1 MGSQRSRCRK
11 EEVIRRHF
19 HRCGH
24 LRVIELDARDLS
36 HARKGSSQ
44 VLEELCE
51 AKHLA
56 PCVGL
61 AECDVL
67 APGQKRELLAA
78 RATHLREEEGGTSP
92 LADAREGDPRTAELA
107 ELRDTLL
114 AERNAIAQENRRRAA
129 EAGGALQRNP
139 RPLGRGEEGDLRSA
153 GVSVVLDDEL
163 RALRA
168 ARLDALDRALDA
180 LGRGRYGGCVRCGA
194 PIEIARLQ
202 ETPDTVLCAPCA
214 RGVSSDAR
222 IPEFRPRI
230 TQL

>member
-1 MGSQRSRCRK
+1 MGSQRSRCRR

-19 HRCGH
+19 HRCGY

-36 HARKGSSQ
+36 HARKGGSQ

-56 PCVGL
+56 RCVGL

-67 APGQKRELLAA
+67 TPGQKRDLLVA
-78 RATHLREEEGGTSP
+78 RATQMHQEEGGTSP
-92 LADAREGDPRTAELA
+92 LADARAGDPRSAELA

-139 RPLGRGEEGDLRSA
+139 RPLGHGEEGELRSA
-153 GVSVVLDDEL
+153 GISVVLDEEL

-168 ARLDALDRALDA
+168 ARLDALDRALEA
-180 LGRGRYGGCVRCGA
+180 MGRGHYGGCARCGA
-194 PIEIARLQ
+194 PIEIARLE
-202 ETPDTVLCAPCA
+202 ETPDAVLCAACA
-214 RGVSSDAR
+214 REVSAQR
-222 IPEFRPRI
+222 R
-230 TQL
+230 

>member
-1 MGSQRSRCRK
+1 MVIAPPGSQYGRK
-11 EEVIRRHF
+11 GRTVIRRHF

-24 LRVIELDARDLS
+24 LRVIELDASDLS

-44 VLEELCE
+44 ILEELCE

-56 PCVGL
+56 RCVGL

-67 APGQKRELLAA
+67 APGQKRELLTA
-78 RATHLREEEGGTSP
+78 RATQLREEEGGSSA
-92 LADAREGDPRTAELA
+92 LADARAGDPRAAEFA

-114 AERNAIAQENRRRAA
+114 AERNAIAHENRRRAA

-139 RPLGRGEEGDLRSA
+139 HPLGRAEEGDLRSA
-153 GVSVVLDDEL
+153 GISVVLDDEL

-180 LGRGRYGGCVRCGA
+180 IGRGRYGGCARCGA
-194 PIEIARLQ
+194 PIEIGRLR
-202 ETPDTVLCAPCA
+202 EAPDAVLCAPCA
-214 RGVSSDAR
+214 REVLSER
-222 IPEFRPRI
+222 R
-230 TQL
+230 